1 MDRSNRRFH
10 TFDSGTHEWIGTED
24 ENKGGELEGTS
35 YSKNAR
41 KTKLNYARQPWT
53 KP

>member
-1 MDRSNRRFH
+1 MGRSNRRFH

-35 YSKNAR
+35 YSKTAEIVVFEAELR
-41 KTKLNYARQPWT
+41 PPTLD
-53 KP
+53 